1 MDKDVQAFAPKASSR
16 DWVLL
21 FVVFEHIFL
30 VIKYLIDKVIPDVPS
45 DVKLKMDRNEFI
57 LQSRNT

>member
-57 LQSRNT
+57 LQTRNI

>member
-57 LQSRNT
+57 LQTRNT